1 MLFPWHRVEE
11 KNGKRKAQVAAGA
24 GALWGSGDAQASTA
38 RPRALFRFNG
48 SHGFALAAGTPGRQP
63 PPAFEGAVGRRAEQ
77 GTYEPRHRCSP
88 PGAPA
93 VIRGLSALPLSGSA
107 DDPLRSG
114 TFLGSAAAQR
124 ARGASS
130 RTVDSSVSFGPKSVD
145 SSISFPTKS
154 VDSSGSFPT
163 TSVDSS
169 VSF

>member
-1 MLFPWHRVEE
+1 M
-11 KNGKRKAQVAAGA
+11 
-24 GALWGSGDAQASTA
+24 
-38 RPRALFRFNG
+38 
-48 SHGFALAAGTPGRQP
+48 AAGTPGRQP

-93 VIRGLSALPLSGSA
+93 VIRGSSALPLSGSA

-130 RTVDSSVSFGPKSVD
+130 RTVDSSGIHSYTAVSLSNLHPLIAVSRFGIHPLIAGGPTHHKTTQHTTQHKTTQHTTQHKTTQHTTQHKQHTHTHMQYCSVLNM
-145 SSISFPTKS
+145 
-154 VDSSGSFPT
+154 
-163 TSVDSS
+163 
-169 VSF
+169 